1 MELRTLSLSATRC
14 FRGCGS
20 CPACEC
26 SCRGRSDRWEE
37 KPLTDADIREAAK
50 RFWCSEQGSCREV
63 SRAEL
68 AEILRK
74 SDVQ

>member
-1 MELRTLSLSATRC
+1 MELRSLSLSATRC
-14 FRGCGS
+14 PRSYGS
-20 CPACEC
+20 CFACEC
-26 SCRGRSDRWEE
+26 SCGGKSDRWEE

-68 AEILRK
+68 AEILGR
-74 SDVQ
+74 SDAQ